1 VIVPA
6 LEERFVRGLRR
17 DGAHRDH
24 GLVAVDAGL
33 SGGQIVDVPGHDEL
47 DDSVKVVA
55 HAEIVGEIVQG
66 IVNHR
71 RNLLFCVFGVGHQL
85 FDAGD
90 DAAQILQIGRDDDL
104 GGLAVGDLGQ
114 RFQTAQ
120 GKDLIGGHGFVQQ
133 ADGVGVGLLDGE
145 DGLRLALGLKDAL
158 LFDGVGAE
166 DGGGAMG
173 WMEAGVIVPWQMYQQ
188 YGDVRILE
196 QHYASMV
203 AYMDYLERRAVR
215 YVQPFGGF
223 GDWLAIEPTNSM
235 LTNTAYSAYDA
246 LIMEQVAKRLGKD
259 ADQRRFRTFYE
270 NVKRSF
276 NDLFVNE
283 EGRTFAPTVESIFGK
298 DSQVGMWPGTAATEA
313 KIVDTQTSYVVPLQF
328 DLFNEKNKPLA
339 IRHLVEN
346 IKKHNYTLTTGFIG
360 TPYLNLVL
368 SDNGYDDVAY
378 KLFEQTAY
386 PSWLYPV
393 LQGATTIWERWN
405 SYTLVNGFGPVDMNS
420 FNHYS
425 YGAIE
430 EWMIAY
436 TLGIQRDEEQPAYKH
451 IILQPRIGGTFSF
464 IRGHYDSA
472 YGRIESGWQIQ
483 KKGYIYEATIPANTT
498 ATLYLPAKSE
508 KSVRM
513 EKGQEGITPVGLKDG
528 KAVYRLGSGSYRIY
542 VD

>member
-1 VIVPA
+1 
-6 LEERFVRGLRR
+6 
-17 DGAHRDH
+17 
-24 GLVAVDAGL
+24 
-33 SGGQIVDVPGHDEL
+33 
-47 DDSVKVVA
+47 
-55 HAEIVGEIVQG
+55 
-66 IVNHR
+66 
-71 RNLLFCVFGVGHQL
+71 
-85 FDAGD
+85 
-90 DAAQILQIGRDDDL
+90 
-104 GGLAVGDLGQ
+104 
-114 RFQTAQ
+114 
-120 GKDLIGGHGFVQQ
+120 
-133 ADGVGVGLLDGE
+133 
-145 DGLRLALGLKDAL
+145 
-158 LFDGVGAE
+158 
-166 DGGGAMG
+166 M
-173 WMEAGVIVPWQMYQQ
+173 
-188 YGDVRILE
+188 
-196 QHYASMV
+196 
-203 AYMDYLERRAVR
+203 
-215 YVQPFGGF
+215 
-223 GDWLAIEPTNSM
+223 
-235 LTNTAYSAYDA
+235 
-246 LIMEQVAKRLGKD
+246 
-259 ADQRRFRTFYE
+259 
-270 NVKRSF
+270 KRSF

-464 IRGHYDSA
+464 IRG
-472 YGRIESGWQIQ
+472 I
-483 KKGYIYEATIPANTT
+483 TIP
-498 ATLYLPAKSE
+498 PMDVSR
-508 KSVRM
+508 V
-513 EKGQEGITPVGLKDG
+513 DG
-528 KAVYRLGSGSYRIY
+528 KSKRGAIYTRQPSPLIRRLFYICPLNRRSPFVWRKGRRVSRS
-542 VD
+542 

>member
-1 VIVPA
+1 
-6 LEERFVRGLRR
+6 
-17 DGAHRDH
+17 
-24 GLVAVDAGL
+24 
-33 SGGQIVDVPGHDEL
+33 
-47 DDSVKVVA
+47 
-55 HAEIVGEIVQG
+55 
-66 IVNHR
+66 
-71 RNLLFCVFGVGHQL
+71 
-85 FDAGD
+85 
-90 DAAQILQIGRDDDL
+90 
-104 GGLAVGDLGQ
+104 
-114 RFQTAQ
+114 
-120 GKDLIGGHGFVQQ
+120 
-133 ADGVGVGLLDGE
+133 
-145 DGLRLALGLKDAL
+145 
-158 LFDGVGAE
+158 
-166 DGGGAMG
+166 M
-173 WMEAGVIVPWQMYQQ
+173 
-188 YGDVRILE
+188 
-196 QHYASMV
+196 
-203 AYMDYLERRAVR
+203 
-215 YVQPFGGF
+215 
-223 GDWLAIEPTNSM
+223 
-235 LTNTAYSAYDA
+235 
-246 LIMEQVAKRLGKD
+246 
-259 ADQRRFRTFYE
+259 
-270 NVKRSF
+270 
-276 NDLFVNE
+276 
-283 EGRTFAPTVESIFGK
+283 
-298 DSQVGMWPGTAATEA
+298 
-313 KIVDTQTSYVVPLQF
+313 
-328 DLFNEKNKPLA
+328 A

-513 EKGQEGITPVGLKDG
+513 EKGQEGITPVGLKDLG
-528 KAVYRLGSGSYRIY
+528 KIRGSRRVCGRILEKYWTSRRVRGRILEKYGAYIGCAVESWRNATLLTRCKVRFCKNDSARPY
-542 VD
+542 

>member
-1 VIVPA
+1 
-6 LEERFVRGLRR
+6 
-17 DGAHRDH
+17 
-24 GLVAVDAGL
+24 
-33 SGGQIVDVPGHDEL
+33 
-47 DDSVKVVA
+47 
-55 HAEIVGEIVQG
+55 
-66 IVNHR
+66 
-71 RNLLFCVFGVGHQL
+71 
-85 FDAGD
+85 
-90 DAAQILQIGRDDDL
+90 
-104 GGLAVGDLGQ
+104 
-114 RFQTAQ
+114 
-120 GKDLIGGHGFVQQ
+120 
-133 ADGVGVGLLDGE
+133 
-145 DGLRLALGLKDAL
+145 
-158 LFDGVGAE
+158 
-166 DGGGAMG
+166 M
-173 WMEAGVIVPWQMYQQ
+173 
-188 YGDVRILE
+188 
-196 QHYASMV
+196 
-203 AYMDYLERRAVR
+203 
-215 YVQPFGGF
+215 
-223 GDWLAIEPTNSM
+223 
-235 LTNTAYSAYDA
+235 
-246 LIMEQVAKRLGKD
+246 
-259 ADQRRFRTFYE
+259 
-270 NVKRSF
+270 
-276 NDLFVNE
+276 
-283 EGRTFAPTVESIFGK
+283 
-298 DSQVGMWPGTAATEA
+298 
-313 KIVDTQTSYVVPLQF
+313 VPLQF

-498 ATLYLPAKSE
+498 AILYLPAKSE

-513 EKGQEGITPVGLKDG
+513 EKGQEGITLVGLKDG
-528 KAVYRLGSGSYRIY
+528 KAVYRLGSGSYRIC

>member
-1 VIVPA
+1 
-6 LEERFVRGLRR
+6 
-17 DGAHRDH
+17 
-24 GLVAVDAGL
+24 
-33 SGGQIVDVPGHDEL
+33 
-47 DDSVKVVA
+47 
-55 HAEIVGEIVQG
+55 
-66 IVNHR
+66 
-71 RNLLFCVFGVGHQL
+71 
-85 FDAGD
+85 
-90 DAAQILQIGRDDDL
+90 
-104 GGLAVGDLGQ
+104 
-114 RFQTAQ
+114 
-120 GKDLIGGHGFVQQ
+120 
-133 ADGVGVGLLDGE
+133 
-145 DGLRLALGLKDAL
+145 
-158 LFDGVGAE
+158 
-166 DGGGAMG
+166 M
-173 WMEAGVIVPWQMYQQ
+173 
-188 YGDVRILE
+188 
-196 QHYASMV
+196 
-203 AYMDYLERRAVR
+203 
-215 YVQPFGGF
+215 
-223 GDWLAIEPTNSM
+223 
-235 LTNTAYSAYDA
+235 
-246 LIMEQVAKRLGKD
+246 
-259 ADQRRFRTFYE
+259 
-270 NVKRSF
+270 
-276 NDLFVNE
+276 
-283 EGRTFAPTVESIFGK
+283 
-298 DSQVGMWPGTAATEA
+298 
-313 KIVDTQTSYVVPLQF
+313 
-328 DLFNEKNKPLA
+328 A
-339 IRHLVEN
+339 IRYLVEN